1 MARPR
6 LARILP
12 NGVEWANGVEAR
24 ARKARGGVRNRARF
38 RSRRGKG
45 ACPQR
50 RASAGCACRS
60 ARSNPNPNP
69 NPKPTAPNPNHDPN
83 QVRLSLPSGDT
94 ASGEATG
101 QAGQG
106 AEAAAARSEAAVSLL
121 RDLSR
126 RLRQRDPESRVEA
139 APDGATGRFVINS
152 VLYNS
157 RLLRWVGKVDGD
169 TDVFALQHMIQRS
182 LAACC

>member
-1 MARPR
+1 M
-6 LARILP
+6 
-12 NGVEWANGVEAR
+12 
-24 ARKARGGVRNRARF
+24 
-38 RSRRGKG
+38 
-45 ACPQR
+45 
-50 RASAGCACRS
+50 
-60 ARSNPNPNP
+60 
-69 NPKPTAPNPNHDPN
+69 
-83 QVRLSLPSGDT
+83 RLSLPSGDT

>member
-1 MARPR
+1 MPRPRVARP
-6 LARILP
+6 ILP
-12 NGVEWANGVEAR
+12 KILPNGVEAR

-60 ARSNPNPNP
+60 ARSNPNANPNP
-69 NPKPTAPNPNHDPN
+69 NPTAPNPNHDPN